1 MQRPLTGEPLA
12 LDLVNTVWM
21 RKGVPCDALAT
32 VDDLADWLRER
43 GLPAETVAA
52 AATEPV
58 RARLVHTR
66 AVLQAMVDAEPGAEE
81 SLNAVLEHGLVVRT
95 LEDQQARER
104 VVFADPSW
112 ELAWR
117 AADDYLR
124 LLGTG
129 PGSIRRCE
137 HPACILWFHDP
148 TGRRRWCSMAGCGNR
163 AKAARHHARTR
174 QSRR

>member
-1 MQRPLTGEPLA
+1 MQRPLSGEPLA

-21 RKGVPCDALAT
+21 RRGVPCDALGT

-43 GLPAETVAA
+43 GLPAEAVAES
-52 AATEPV
+52 ATEQV

-66 AVLQAMVDAEPGAEE
+66 GVLTALVNGDPGAEE
-81 SLNAVLEHGLVVRT
+81 ALNAVLAHGLVVRSIKDQA
-95 LEDQQARER
+95 LEER
-104 VVFADPSW
+104 VAFADPSW

-124 LLGTG
+124 LLGHG
-129 PGSIRRCE
+129 RASIRRCE

-163 AKAARHHARTR
+163 AKAARHYARTR
-174 QSRR
+174 QARR